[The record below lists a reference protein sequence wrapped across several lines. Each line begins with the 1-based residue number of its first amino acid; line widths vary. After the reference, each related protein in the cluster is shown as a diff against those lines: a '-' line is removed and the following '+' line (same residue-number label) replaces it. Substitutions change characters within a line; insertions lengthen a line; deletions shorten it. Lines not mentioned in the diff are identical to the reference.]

1 MTYSK
6 KILGIIPARG
16 GSKGIPKKNIKLLNG
31 NPLIWY
37 THQSVI
43 NSKFLTRTI
52 VSTDDSEIKS
62 VCLQYGMDI
71 PFERP
76 KSLAKD
82 NSPTIDVVIHALEY
96 MKSIGEIYD
105 VVCLLQPTSPIR
117 EHNLIDTAI
126 SQFCNSNADSL
137 ISVKK
142 VPHNYNPHWVFKED
156 SDGFLKIAT
165 GDQIMIPSRQILPNA
180 FARDGKIYLTKSE
193 VVKKEK
199 SLYGKNITYLL
210 SQNDEINNIDSM
222 DDWKKIENKIKI
234 EKGS

>member
-62 VCLQYGMDI
+62 VCLQFGMDI

-96 MKSIGEIYD
+96 MKSIGETYD

-117 EHNLIDTAI
+117 EDNLIDTAI

-165 GDQIMIPSRQILPNA
+165 GDQIMISRRQILPSA
-180 FARDGKIYLTKSE
+180 FVRDGAIYLTKTNVIFE
-193 VVKKEK
+193 QK
-199 SLYGKNITYLL
+199 SLFGRKISYLY
-210 SQNDEINNIDSM
+210 NRNREIYNIDTAE
-222 DDWKKIENKIKI
+222 DWKKVETKMK
-234 EKGS
+234 EELK